1 MSRPPEIPDEH
12 PHTDEIRSI
21 VKTALK
27 DTSLTANEM
36 NAILRFFLDEASPLF
51 TSQRTYFVMGSDNPY
66 QLRRLRVVENR
77 LNRRILAYAFVLC
90 DLFDPEEIKDLPSFP
105 WIRVKFH
112 LVMTYTTYGV
122 FVFEGQHTGPTVELG
137 ETVENDLFFRKS
149 YLLQRTYDTIDQSDI
164 EVSKHEIDVDSPYSA
179 AQYDRFVLFDRAG
192 RLYPWEHE
200 TELVSATEKLP

>member
-1 MSRPPEIPDEH
+1 MSRPPEVPDVH

-27 DTSLTANEM
+27 DTSLTADDM
-36 NAILRFFLDEASPLF
+36 NAVLRFFLEEASPLF
-51 TSQRTYFVMGSDNPY
+51 TSQRTYFVMGSYDPY

-90 DLFDPEEIKDLPSFP
+90 DLFDPDEFEDLPSFP

-112 LVMTYTTYGV
+112 LMMTYTTYGV
-122 FVFEGQHTGPTVELG
+122 FVFEGQHAGPTVELG
-137 ETVENDLFFRKS
+137 ETVENDLFFGKS
-149 YLLQRTYDTIDQSDI
+149 FLLHRTYDTIDQSDI
-164 EVSKHEIDVDSPYSA
+164 EVSEQEIDVNAPYSA

-200 TELVSATEKLP
+200 DELVRATENLP